1 MTSGPSALVSVVVP
15 VYNEATTVA
24 EILDELLAFSHE
36 PVTLEIVIVES
47 NSSDGSRAIVEEYA
61 DHPQVRLVLQDTA
74 RGKGNAVR
82 AGFAAAT
89 GDIIL
94 IQDADLEYRI
104 AEYPLL
110 LAPILSGETDFV
122 LGCRH
127 VPGRPMRDI
136 PEQPVKGLLL
146 NAAHWAF
153 TGLFDVTY
161 GVRIRDPFT
170 MFKVF
175 RAECI
180 EGLDFECNR
189 FDFDWELMAKLIR
202 RGYKPVEIPIS
213 YTARGF
219 HQGKK
224 VRLFADPPTWLK
236 ACWRFRFSRIPA
248 AIPKRL
254 TTDVTDAPPSES
266 EPEVDLRSTQVP

>member
-1 MTSGPSALVSVVVP
+1 MTSGQQTVVSVVVP
-15 VYNEATTVA
+15 VFNEASTVA
-24 EILDELLAFSHE
+24 EILDELIAFSYE
-36 PVTLEIVIVES
+36 PVQLEIVVVES
-47 NSSDGSRAIVEEYA
+47 NSSDGSRAIVQKYA
-61 DHPQVRLVLQDTA
+61 DHPQVRLVLQDSA

-82 AGFAAAT
+82 AGFSAAS

-110 LAPILSGETDFV
+110 LAPILAGEADFV

-153 TGLFDVTY
+153 TGLFDITY

-180 EGLDFECNR
+180 DGLSFVCDR
-189 FDFDWELMAKLIR
+189 FDFDWELMAKLVR
-202 RGYKPVEIPIS
+202 RGYRPVEIPIT

-236 ACWRFRFSRIPA
+236 ACARFRFSRIPA
-248 AIPKRL
+248 AVPRRG
-254 TTDVTDAPPSES
+254 TTDVTTAPPAQKS
-266 EPEVDLRSTQVP
+266 EVDLRSTQVP